1 MGNCTSHHMWWI
13 VQSYYYII
21 VFRAFDLGTV
31 FMEVACYFFFG
42 PLCPLNLHVFW
53 GGSIGR
59 GGFGASAES
68 PKLKRVKSL

>member
-1 MGNCTSHHMWWI
+1 MWWI

-31 FMEVACYFFFG
+31 LMEVACYFFFG